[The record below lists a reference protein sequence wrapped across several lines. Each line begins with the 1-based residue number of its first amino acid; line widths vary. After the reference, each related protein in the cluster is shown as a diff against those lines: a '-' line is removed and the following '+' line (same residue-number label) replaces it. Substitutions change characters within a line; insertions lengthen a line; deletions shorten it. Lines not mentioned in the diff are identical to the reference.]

1 LQTTG
6 THFAGWGM
14 FVCVAAPI
22 TTTKKGLTEML
33 GKRLEGGKPTHVNKY
48 LLCIRKTGHVNKS
61 WLMKTFV
68 DFKTYYRPKRITGGK
83 GNQNNLV
90 RK

>member
-1 LQTTG
+1 LLDG
-6 THFAGWGM
+6 
-14 FVCVAAPI
+14 VCVGAPI